1 MKKIIVLLITILLT
15 SIVTTLLIYYNI
27 KITNIENGNI
37 TIDILG
43 LTQVYYYE
51 K

>member
-15 SIVTTLLIYYNI
+15 TILTTIIIFYNI
-27 KITNIENGNI
+27 KITNVEDGNI
-37 TIDILG
+37 TINVFGFEEI
-43 LTQVYYYE
+43 YYFE

>member
-1 MKKIIVLLITILLT
+1 MKKIIALLITILLT
-15 SIVTTLLIYYNI
+15 AIATFILIYYNI
-27 KITNIENGNI
+27 KITNVENGNI

-43 LTQVYYYE
+43 LTQVYYFE